1 MLQVVVVAIVHDD
14 EFFRTGVG
22 VVEALAELGGDDGI
36 VRGDNDR
43 KGATELFEPILG
55 RVLVAQD
62 PANGEKRVMV
72 LGDIGEG
79 VERSEE

>member
-1 MLQVVVVAIVHDD
+1 VVGVLGGD
-14 EFFRTGVG
+14 ELYGAGVG
-22 VVEALAELGGDDGI
+22 GVEVLAELGGDDGV

-43 KGATELFEPILG
+43 EGAVELFEPILG

-62 PANGEKRVMV
+62 PANREKRVMM

-79 VERSEE
+79 IERSEE